1 MKTRPMI
8 AAPARW
14 LATSGAL
21 VLAAALVLSG
31 VTIGGD
37 DGGQPFDPAT
47 QAAWLEQHFRCE
59 PYHCTLTAGACVDR
73 QAQRVFVHS
82 SGGSKV
88 RYLACQDCAVGA
100 RIAKRVPAEAK
111 TLRQNEETK
120 HVSKLEMQRRRA
132 LWG

>member
-1 MKTRPMI
+1 MSAPLPPFRLVDAVRPS
-8 AAPARW
+8 APTPPVDLR
-14 LATSGAL
+14 LIPVSRLTKR
-21 VLAAALVLSG
+21 
-31 VTIGGD
+31 
-37 DGGQPFDPAT
+37 
-47 QAAWLEQHFRCE
+47 EQHFRCE

-111 TLRQNEETK
+111 TLRQNAETK
-120 HVSKLEMQRRRA
+120 HVSKLEAQRRRA